1 MDTENGRGHY
11 YLLVA
16 VCIYSE
22 DCDIK
27 QPALRKMS
35 LLLQK
40 KYAVI

>member
-11 YLLVA
+11 YLHVA

-22 DCDIK
+22 DSDIK

-35 LLLQK
+35 LLLRK
-40 KYAVI
+40 KHAVI